1 MALIKP
7 PKKPFPNYKWR
18 WATFQPTESLNE
30 PPVFLGV
37 LRVFNQFQNYAPSSE
52 EVMNGLAIVQEETNS
67 KVDLVRTQDRNLV
80 RNSGQ
85 YWKALGLLEEAH
97 GKILVSPFGEL
108 LATGRITQV
117 EFATTV
123 VKTLELPNKRIVD
136 DTADWDAVGL
146 KIKPLELILDVLA
159 KISEKYG
166 SNEAYVTPLELV
178 KIIIP
183 LAGIKSPFENYADA
197 IIQHRQ
203 GKIDISTWP
212 DCAPSSN
219 DKRIARE
226 FMLFLSNYGF
236 CNSIQTARGNIN
248 EKYFLASISKE
259 EVVELHKLKFVQQ
272 ELDKVVRTI
281 RETQIP
287 ANVERK
293 RLSREVLERPFQ
305 NIFRKNILAAF
316 NATCIVTGVS
326 IENVL
331 EASHIIDVKYHGSD
345 KVENGLCLRSDI
357 HQLFDSRHLRLLPT
371 GEIILSEIAAA
382 KNNYSKLPRQIKIPD
397 FINKDHLDWRV
408 KYT

>member
-1 MALIKP
+1 
-7 PKKPFPNYKWR
+7 
-18 WATFQPTESLNE
+18 
-30 PPVFLGV
+30 
-37 LRVFNQFQNYAPSSE
+37 
-52 EVMNGLAIVQEETNS
+52 MNGLAIVQAETNS

-136 DTADWDAVGL
+136 DTADWDAIGL

-183 LAGIKSPFENYADA
+183 LAGIKSPLENYADA

-226 FMLFLSNYGF
+226 FLLFLSNYGF

-248 EKYFLASISKE
+248 EKYFLASISRE

-293 RLSREVLERPFQ
+293 RVSREVLERPFQ

-382 KNNYSKLPRQIKIPD
+382 KNNYSKLPRQINIPD

>member
-18 WATFQPTESLNE
+18 WAELTPSESLNI
-30 PPVFLGV
+30 PPVFLGI
-37 LRVFNQFQNYAPSSE
+37 LRVCNKFQNQDKSSIE
-52 EVMNGLAIVQEETNS
+52 LTEGVNEVLIETNS
-67 KVDLVRTQDRNLV
+67 PIKPRKAERNIF
-80 RNSGQ
+80 RNSDR
-85 YWKALGLLEEAH
+85 YWKALGLLDNVH
-97 GKILVSPFGEL
+97 GKILLTPFGQL

-123 VKTLELPNKRIVD
+123 VKTLELPNKRIVEN
-136 DTADWDAVGL
+136 TTDWNEAGL
-146 KIKPLELILDVLA
+146 KIKPLELILDILVKLA
-159 KISEKYG
+159 EKYD
-166 SNEAYVTPLELV
+166 SSEAYITPVELV
-178 KIIIP
+178 NIIIP
-183 LAGIKSPFENYADA
+183 LAGIKPPLENYPDA
-197 IIQHRQ
+197 IIQYRK
-203 GKIDISTWP
+203 GKIDISKWP

-226 FMLFLSNYGF
+226 FLLFLANYGF
-236 CNSIQTARGNIN
+236 CNVIQTVKGNKN
-248 EKYFLASISKE
+248 EKYFLAGISKE
-259 EVVELHKLKFVQQ
+259 EVGALHKLKFVQQ
-272 ELDKVVRTI
+272 ELDKFVKTI

-293 RLSREVLERPFQ
+293 RVSIEVLERPFQ
-305 NIFRKNILAAF
+305 SIFRKNILKAF
-316 NATCIVTGVS
+316 NSTCIVTGAS

-331 EASHIIDVKYHGSD
+331 EASHIIDVRYHGSD

-382 KNNYSKLPRQIKIPD
+382 KNNYSKLPRQINIPD
-397 FINKDHLDWRV
+397 FINKDHLNWRI